1 MDHMK
6 FIFVIF
12 QIYEGKETHFETL
25 SPFLCVLFFLISIRI
40 LDLNWIFKNP
50 YDLIYYIMQYQTA
63 NWFFSGLL
71 TTLNFFFLSNESK
84 CKVKMEEKQD
94 NFSWGLCASKK
105 KWGKPEMWFMPC
117 TRYWYESGSLHP
129 LVTGILVP
137 LLIIGE
143 LIWWAFMGSILWRAE
158 CSNMHHPDNH
168 APHRLLIHPFRQIM
182 HISPFLA
189 HIDSVH

>member
-1 MDHMK
+1 MK
-6 FIFVIF
+6 FIFVYF
-12 QIYEGKETHFETL
+12 KSTKAKKHTL
-25 SPFLCVLFFLISIRI
+25 RLFLSSCVSLLSHINKNIRFK
-40 LDLNWIFKNP
+40 LNFKNP
-50 YDLIYYIMQYQTA
+50 YDFIYSIMQYQTA
-63 NWFFSGLL
+63 NWFFSSLL
-71 TTLNFFFLSNESK
+71 TTLKFFFLSNESK

-105 KWGKPEMWFMPC
+105 KWGKPEMWFMQY